1 MFFKYLD
8 EGIPVITPIIQLNL
22 SKNKLRVNCLHKL
35 QIFISDW
42 PQQLNLLTISP
53 GMISLQL

>member
-8 EGIPVITPIIQLNL
+8 EGILVITPIIQLNL

-35 QIFISDW
+35 QIFYFGLAAAVKFI
-42 PQQLNLLTISP
+42 NH
-53 GMISLQL
+53 